1 MKSSDGHQSWKQGN
15 KSMCHICAISVVIRW
30 RCRCYQKYLS
40 ENFPS
45 FPKIKGKKMCHNCHL
60 VNRKQRFFLQNTSN
74 SWNIVPKTQ
83 KKVIQK
89 NFQSFPKYGK
99 FPGFTWKNLGW
110 PCGSPNK
117 HRILKDDGLVH
128 ELTQFDGVTQGSET
142 SSLFFHACLHVT
154 FIKPSRSRPIGFYPG
169 KARTASDMRMLTDA
183 FSKWV

>member
-1 MKSSDGHQSWKQGN
+1 MLSGCFPGFPQYYFRKRAKMKSSDGHQSWKQEN

-30 RCRCYQKYLS
+30 RCRCYQKYVS
-40 ENFPS
+40 KNFPS

-74 SWNIVPKTQ
+74 SWNLVPKTQ

-110 PCGSPNK
+110 PWY
-117 HRILKDDGLVH
+117 LEQV
-128 ELTQFDGVTQGSET
+128 
-142 SSLFFHACLHVT
+142 HACNVSPRSLRQDTWLHLL
-154 FIKPSRSRPIGFYPG
+154 F
-169 KARTASDMRMLTDA
+169 D
-183 FSKWV
+183 SKVSVDRLGLA